1 MEAAECIFLWLRN
14 DSPTGVTFEWR
25 LRGWMRCTC
34 VKEELKRSA
43 EKKPSRY
50 IQRKSHS
57 GHGELPSLLTN
68 TPWDTSQYKGERRAT
83 PGSDAG
89 PLARPV
95 WAEPLCTSL
104 HEADPLQ
111 RIWTSLN
118 VEPKQSMILY
128 HIKEGPLWG
137 SATSKSYPTGSIVF
151 TPLVS
156 TAHEQIKTALFL
168 GHTKY
173 KVAGNSWHVFV

>member
-1 MEAAECIFLWLRN
+1 MEAAECILLWLRN
-14 DSPTGVTFEWR
+14 DSPTGVTFKWR
-25 LRGWMRCTC
+25 LKGWMRSIC
-34 VKEELKRSA
+34 VKEELERSA
-43 EKKPSRY
+43 ERKPSRY
-50 IQRKSHS
+50 SHT

-68 TPWDTSQYKGERRAT
+68 PHWVTSQYKRY

-118 VEPKQSMILY
+118 MEPKQSMILY
-128 HIKEGPLWG
+128 QIKEGPLWG
-137 SATSKSYPTGSIVF
+137 STTGKSYPTGSIVF
-151 TPLVS
+151 TPLIS

-168 GHTKY
+168 GRMKY
-173 KVAGNSWHVFV
+173 KVAGNSWYVFV